1 MTVEGTLPDSDIL
14 KENDLLF
21 VRSNGNME
29 LIGRCLLVGRVA
41 ERITHSG
48 FTIRARLNGS
58 GVAAK
63 YLCHY
68 LKSNSAKRKMIDS
81 GIGTN
86 IKSLNQTTLSALLVP
101 VPSRVEQARIVS
113 QLETIDSETH
123 RLEALYQRKLAAL
136 EELKRSVLHQ
146 AFTGELTARPEQTLQ
161 ERVA

>member
-1 MTVEGTLPDSDIL
+1 
-14 KENDLLF
+14 
-21 VRSNGNME
+21 
-29 LIGRCLLVGRVA
+29 
-41 ERITHSG
+41 
-48 FTIRARLNGS
+48 
-58 GVAAK
+58 
-63 YLCHY
+63 
-68 LKSNSAKRKMIDS
+68 MIDS